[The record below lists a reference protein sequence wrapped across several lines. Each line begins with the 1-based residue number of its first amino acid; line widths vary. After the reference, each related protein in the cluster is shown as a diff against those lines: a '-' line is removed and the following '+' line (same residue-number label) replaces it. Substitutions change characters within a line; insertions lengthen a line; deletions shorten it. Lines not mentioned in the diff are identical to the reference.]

1 MTRKLFA
8 FAITVLMLA
17 AGISAAAGAEEAV
30 PSTPTDLAC
39 PHEHTKTT
47 IYFFDS
53 PAYTPVDEESHR
65 VSGPATV
72 ETVCLD
78 CGETLSSETV
88 KNAEEIRSHSMKNG
102 SCALCG
108 YTPESHTAPAV
119 RSSAKSSGKAE
130 ERTIYARK
138 DTRVENLQTLTLSK
152 EELSAMK
159 TSGASTL
166 LIRGNNGS
174 AAIALR
180 VEDILVQTEA
190 DNADLYLE
198 LAERDDDTFFAGLYL
213 ITASGERKE
222 LTGDGVTLRVYQE
235 NRAGLRASVAAPDSD
250 TLMETRIEWDGD
262 GYWSIQY
269 LEEGTYF
276 ILQ

>member
-1 MTRKLFA
+1 MIRKLFA
-8 FAITVLMLA
+8 FAITALMLA
-17 AGISAAAGAEEAV
+17 AVLSVAAGEEEV

-39 PHEHTKTT
+39 AHEHTKAT

-102 SCALCG
+102 TCALCG
-108 YTPESHTAPAV
+108 YTPENRTRAAKPAG
-119 RSSAKSSGKAE
+119 KSSGKKG
-130 ERTIYARK
+130 ERTVYARK
-138 DTRVENLQTLTLSK
+138 DTRVENLQTLTLSN
-152 EELSAMK
+152 EELAALKS
-159 TSGASTL
+159 SGASTL
-166 LIRGNNGS
+166 LVRGNGGS

-180 VEDILVQTEA
+180 VEDVLAQIEA

-213 ITASGERKE
+213 ITAAGERKE
-222 LTGDGVTLRVYQE
+222 LTGEGVTLRFYQE
-235 NRAGLRASVAAPDSD
+235 NRSGLRASVAPSESN